1 MRLLC
6 PLRVRHQLA
15 KEERPLYPSKRTS
28 RYGSIGY
35 ILNCDPRNCP
45 VEKTRQKD
53 PLLGR
58 GLRLSALF
66 RQNRRQLVAKFR
78 ASSGVFGEGSKRA
91 RKATTRWLC

>member
-6 PLRVRHQLA
+6 PLRVISRHQLA

-58 GLRLSALF
+58 GLRLYSK
-66 RQNRRQLVAKFR
+66 RRLNPSQLVAQFR
-78 ASSGVFGEGSKRA
+78 AFSGQFG
-91 RKATTRWLC
+91 